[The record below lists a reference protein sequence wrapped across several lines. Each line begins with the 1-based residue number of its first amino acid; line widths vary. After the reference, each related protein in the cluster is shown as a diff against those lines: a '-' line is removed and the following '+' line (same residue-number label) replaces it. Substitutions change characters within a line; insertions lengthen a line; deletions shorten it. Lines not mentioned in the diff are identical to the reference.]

1 MNAKK
6 FLIRLL
12 LLILSIFLL
21 NYLAMSFYW
30 YSSIWYF
37 DMIMHFLGGIWLGLA
52 FIWLFKIEKISF
64 KLILKIILGVL
75 LISIL
80 WEVFEIILD
89 KNITGNSFN
98 TLDTI
103 SDISFDLA
111 GGFFAVLYFLRKI
124 MSIKKNTL

>member
-1 MNAKK
+1 
-6 FLIRLL
+6 
-12 LLILSIFLL
+12 
-21 NYLAMSFYW
+21 
-30 YSSIWYF
+30 
-37 DMIMHFLGGIWLGLA
+37 MHFLGGIWLGLA